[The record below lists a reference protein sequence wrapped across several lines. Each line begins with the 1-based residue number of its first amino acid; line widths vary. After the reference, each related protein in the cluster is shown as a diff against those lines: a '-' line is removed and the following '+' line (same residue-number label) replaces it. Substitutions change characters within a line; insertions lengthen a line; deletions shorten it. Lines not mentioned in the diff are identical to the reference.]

1 MGVPGVTGE
10 VAVAYELPAQHPF
23 VGLDAWRLLSLRA
36 AASPAAPFLIWHPFE
51 GEGRTWSY
59 AAFARDALAVAAGLR
74 ARGVRAG
81 DRVLI
86 HLENCP
92 EFALAWFGCAAL
104 GAVAV
109 TTNARSAA
117 DELRY
122 YASDSAPVGAITQ
135 PRFAPLVAA
144 AAPQLGWL
152 TSLDAD
158 PAGPASNWQPDREQ
172 SWSALAGDPDT
183 VPPRAPDP
191 GAPMSVQYTSGTTS
205 RPKGVVWTHANAL
218 WAARVNGAHEH
229 LRADDCHLITMP
241 LFHANAMAY
250 SLLPTIWCGGRAVLL
265 PKWSTSRFWDVSVR
279 YGCTWASLMGLSM
292 RAVLSVEAP
301 AAHSYRWFGAGA
313 IVPQWGERLGVR
325 TVGWWGMTETVSH
338 GIISDPWLPQ
348 RPLAIG
354 QPAPEYE
361 IRVLAPDGVTPT
373 GPEETGALEIRGIP
387 GLSMFAEYLNK
398 PEVTAAS
405 YDANGWFAT
414 GDLVTVHADGWIS
427 FADRAKDMLRV
438 GDENVAA
445 SEIERVIAEV
455 PGIAEAAVVAQPDPK
470 LDEVPV
476 AFVVVAGADP
486 AVVSGQ
492 VIAACAAKLAE
503 FKVPRQVT
511 VVAALPR
518 STISKVNKSALR
530 TFLASGDPVE
540 QAEQTWLAEAAA
552 DPSGDAP

>member
-1 MGVPGVTGE
+1 M
-10 VAVAYELPAQHPF
+10 
-23 VGLDAWRLLSLRA
+23 DAWRLLSLRA
-36 AASPAAPFLIWHPFE
+36 AASPETPFLTWHPFE
-51 GEGRTWSY
+51 GDGRTWTY
-59 AAFARDALAVAAGLR
+59 GAFARDALAVAAGLR

-92 EFALAWFGCAAL
+92 EFLLAWFGCAAL

-122 YASDSAPVGAITQ
+122 YASDSEPAGAITQ
-135 PRFAPLVAA
+135 PRFAGLVAA
-144 AAPQLGWL
+144 AAPRLSWL
-152 TSLDAD
+152 CSLDAD
-158 PAGPASNWQPDREQ
+158 PAGLSSGWQPGRDE
-172 SWSALAGDPDT
+172 SWAGLAADPDT
-183 VPPRAPDP
+183 VPARAPDP

-279 YGCTWASLMGLSM
+279 YGCTWTSLMGLSM
-292 RAVLSVEAP
+292 RAVLGIEAP
-301 AAHSYRWFGAGA
+301 ERHCYRWFGAGA
-313 IVPQWGERLGVR
+313 IVPQWAERFGVR

-338 GIISDPWLPQ
+338 GIVSDPWLPQ

-361 IRVLAPDGVTPT
+361 IRVLGPDGRTPA

-398 PEVTAAS
+398 PDATADS
-405 YDANGWFAT
+405 YDEEGWFRT
-414 GDLVTVHADGWIS
+414 GDLVTVHADGWIT

-438 GDENVAA
+438 GSENVAA

-455 PGIAEAAVVAQPDPK
+455 PGVAEAAVVARPDVK

-476 AFVVVAGADP
+476 AFVVAAGPDGDALP
-486 AVVSGQ
+486 GQ
-492 VIAACAAKLAE
+492 VIAACAAKLAD
-503 FKVPRQVT
+503 FKVPHEVT

-518 STISKVNKSALR
+518 STISKVNKAALR
-530 TFLASGDPVE
+530 TFLTSGDPLE
-540 QAEQTWLAEAAA
+540 QAERNWLAEAAA
-552 DPSGDAP
+552 DPSGDAA

>member
-1 MGVPGVTGE
+1 
-10 VAVAYELPAQHPF
+10 
-23 VGLDAWRLLSLRA
+23 
-36 AASPAAPFLIWHPFE
+36 
-51 GEGRTWSY
+51 
-59 AAFARDALAVAAGLR
+59 
-74 ARGVRAG
+74 
-81 DRVLI
+81 
-86 HLENCP
+86 
-92 EFALAWFGCAAL
+92 
-104 GAVAV
+104 
-109 TTNARSAA
+109 
-117 DELRY
+117 
-122 YASDSAPVGAITQ
+122 
-135 PRFAPLVAA
+135 
-144 AAPQLGWL
+144 
-152 TSLDAD
+152 
-158 PAGPASNWQPDREQ
+158 
-172 SWSALAGDPDT
+172 
-183 VPPRAPDP
+183 
-191 GAPMSVQYTSGTTS
+191 
-205 RPKGVVWTHANAL
+205 
-218 WAARVNGAHEH
+218 
-229 LRADDCHLITMP
+229 
-241 LFHANAMAY
+241 
-250 SLLPTIWCGGRAVLL
+250 
-265 PKWSTSRFWDVSVR
+265 
-279 YGCTWASLMGLSM
+279 
-292 RAVLSVEAP
+292 
-301 AAHSYRWFGAGA
+301 
-313 IVPQWGERLGVR
+313 VR
-325 TVGWWGMTETVSH
+325 TVLLVLFDQVQGLDVTGPLEVFAGANTWRTGH
-338 GIISDPWLPQ
+338 G
-348 RPLAIG
+348 A
-354 QPAPEYE
+354 APEYE

-486 AVVSGQ
+486 AAVPGQ
-492 VIAACAAKLAE
+492 VIAVCAAKLAE